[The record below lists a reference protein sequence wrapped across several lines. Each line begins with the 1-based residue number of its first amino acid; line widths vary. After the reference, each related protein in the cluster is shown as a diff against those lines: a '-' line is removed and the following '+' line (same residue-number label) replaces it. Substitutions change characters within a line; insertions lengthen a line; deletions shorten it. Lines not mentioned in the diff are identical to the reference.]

1 MRLAEQSRRPGHFL
15 APRVGRLAF
24 AADALARPFA
34 HERRVA
40 PQALA
45 ALGFVLALGHRLPGV
60 AHSAE
65 IPHIASSVADDGSTK
80 GIRTTLPVSAGTH
93 GGAVHGNV

>member
-15 APRVGRLAF
+15 APRVGRLTF
-24 AADALARPFA
+24 AADARARPFA

-45 ALGFVLALGHRLPGV
+45 ALGFVLALGNRLPGV

-65 IPHIASSVADDGSTK
+65 ISHIASSVADDGSTK
-80 GIRTTLPVSAGTH
+80 GVRTTLPVSAGTH
-93 GGAVHGNV
+93 GGAMHGNV